1 MTQFE
6 KKIKRLSK
14 KDWAD
19 LRSFWLNHIPEIESP
34 GEQPDEALDQDQ
46 RLRQEAGLVGK
57 TGERRFEPDVSPAS
71 QLLRETIFV
80 VCKAVRV
87 SCEAARQA
95 NNGLPTWS
103 ISTAHHGA
111 MFALRGFLGLCG
123 IAYLEIEN
131 AFFLMDVRPAAPKG
145 QRQKSQVSLVDSREV
160 QLIRV
165 SQMQQRD
172 WWSVYQRILR
182 TSAGTFGCWR
192 YPVDV
197 GLAQC
202 GTGILSRHRND
213 LHYRLVW
220 FYDDLLE
227 ERVIPSFGC
236 FDDEAVNGLMEKL
249 GEADGSD
256 GAIIL
261 NQVLLGNSMAMLED
275 LARSSR
281 QVMVVVNALNGLIE
295 QVSNDIV
302 ASWNP

>member
-1 MTQFE
+1 MG
-6 KKIKRLSK
+6 
-14 KDWAD
+14 
-19 LRSFWLNHIPEIESP
+19 N
-34 GEQPDEALDQDQ
+34 
-46 RLRQEAGLVGK
+46 

-95 NNGLPTWS
+95 SDGLPTWS

-131 AFFLMDVRPAAPKG
+131 RYFLMDVCPAAPKG
-145 QRQKSQVSLVDSREV
+145 QRRKSQVSLVDSGEV

-165 SQMQQRD
+165 RQMQQRD

-182 TSAGTFGCWR
+182 TSAGAFRCWR
-192 YPVDV
+192 YPVDMDL
-197 GLAQC
+197 GQC

-227 ERVIPSFGC
+227 EEVIPSFGC
-236 FDDEAVNGLMEKL
+236 FGDEAVNGLKNKL
-249 GEADGSD
+249 EEDSGSD

-261 NQVLLGNSMAMLED
+261 NQILLRNCLAMLED

-281 QVMVVVNALNGLIE
+281 QVMDVVDTLNGLIE
-295 QVSNDIV
+295 KGSNDIM
-302 ASWNP
+302 ASWNSQ